1 MNRSPYRYRQ
11 GLKEGIPVGLAYF
24 SVSFGFG
31 ITAVTLGFRALQ
43 AILISMT
50 NLTSAGQVAGV
61 TVLAAGGTLLELILT
76 QIVINSRYALMG
88 ITLTQKL
95 SPECTTPHRLLMS
108 LGITDEIFALA
119 VSKPEPIGP
128 AYFYGLM
135 TTPYIGWTLGT
146 ALGAF
151 AGQLL
156 PESIRAAL
164 GILIYAMFL
173 SIMLPVAKK
182 RLGVLLTILFAIGF
196 SCAFRYLS
204 IFSSISEGFSII
216 LSALLSAAIVALIR
230 PVKEEDARED

>member
-1 MNRSPYRYRQ
+1 MTHSPYRYFQ
-11 GLKEGIPVGLAYF
+11 GFKDGIPVGLAYL

-31 ITAVTLGFRALQ
+31 ITALQLGFKAIE

-61 TVLAAGGTLLELILT
+61 TVVAAGGTLIELILT

-95 SPECTTPHRLLMS
+95 SPECTTGHRLLMS
-108 LGITDEIFALA
+108 CGITDEIFAIA
-119 VSKPEPIGP
+119 VSKEHPVGP

-135 TTPYIGWTLGT
+135 TTPYLGWSLGT

-156 PESIRAAL
+156 PDSFRNAL

-173 SIMLPVAKK
+173 SIMLPTAKK
-182 RLGVLLTILFAIGF
+182 KLGVLLTIVIAVAF
-196 SCAFRYLS
+196 SCCFKFIP
-204 IFSSISEGFSII
+204 IFSFLSEGFSII
-216 LSALLSAAIVALIR
+216 LSALAAALIVALIR
-230 PVKEEDARED
+230 PVKEEEVHED

>member
-1 MNRSPYRYRQ
+1 MNHSPYRYRQ

-31 ITAVTLGFRALQ
+31 ITAIASGLSAIQ
-43 AILISMT
+43 AIFISMT

-61 TVLAAGGTLLELILT
+61 AVFAAAGTLLELVLT

-88 ITLTQKL
+88 NTLTQKL
-95 SPECTTPHRLLMS
+95 SSECTTGHRLLMS
-108 LGITDEIFALA
+108 AGLTDEIFALA
-119 VSKPEPIGP
+119 VSKPEPVGP

-135 TTPYIGWTLGT
+135 TTPYIGWSLGT
-146 ALGAF
+146 ALGAY

-156 PESIRAAL
+156 PEQIRAAL

-182 RLGVLLTILFAIGF
+182 SFGVFLTILFAIAF
-196 SCAFRYLS
+196 SCCFHFVPILS
-204 IFSSISEGFSII
+204 SVPEGYSII
-216 LSALLSAAIVALIR
+216 LSSLLSAALVSVIR
-230 PVKEEDARED
+230 PVKEEAHET